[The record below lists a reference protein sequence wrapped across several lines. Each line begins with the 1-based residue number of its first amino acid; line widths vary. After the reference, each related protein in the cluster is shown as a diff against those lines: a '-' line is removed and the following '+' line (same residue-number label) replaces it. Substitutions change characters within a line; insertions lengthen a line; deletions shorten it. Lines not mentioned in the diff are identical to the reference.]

1 MDKYEKCAASLMELG
16 DKILE
21 KKKHR
26 NMLIRRVS
34 FSCASVFAV
43 AIVGFFAW
51 KSIPPK
57 PEFPNDVIIQES
69 TVITTSTFTINTST
83 QTTALVTS
91 SRTETDRVY
100 QTTATVTSSKTNTQT
115 SVSVQQSTETTVKD
129 SSQAQTEPITTNNH
143 TETTSLYEVTTSATT
158 SGKTSKTGTTTT
170 AAYTHTTTT
179 NDGQITTTTT
189 VIKKPDERIILAIE
203 NTDFSR
209 SVSEFKNG
217 EKYKYTGNYIKLTD
231 VSDFEYI
238 GSFKVYYY
246 FGPIKDEMSSMYRV
260 YTVPDEEDKAAVQ
273 FDNSDFFLIFEKCIQ
288 E

>member
-43 AIVGFFAW
+43 VIVGFFAFR
-51 KSIPPK
+51 SIPPE
-57 PEFPNDVIIQES
+57 PEFPNDVIIPES
-69 TVITTSTFTINTST
+69 TVITTSAFTNNTST

-100 QTTATVTSSKTNTQT
+100 QSTAAATSSKTSVQT

-129 SSQAQTEPITTNNH
+129 SSQTQTEPITTNHH
-143 TETTSLYEVTTSATT
+143 TETTSIYEVTTSAAT

-170 AAYTHTTTT
+170 AVYTHTTTT
-179 NDGQITTTTT
+179 NDGQTTTTTT

-217 EKYKYTGNYIKLTD
+217 EKYKYTGNYMKLTD
-231 VSDFEYI
+231 VSDYEYI
-238 GSFKVYYY
+238 GSFKVFYY
-246 FGPIKDEMSSMYRV
+246 FGPIKDEMSSV
-260 YTVPDEEDKAAVQ
+260 YKVYAVPDEEDKAAVQ

>member
-21 KKKHR
+21 KKKLR

-129 SSQAQTEPITTNNH
+129 SSQAQTESITTNNH
-143 TETTSLYEVTTSATT
+143 TETTSIYEVTTSSTT

-179 NDGQITTTTT
+179 NDGQTTTTTT

-217 EKYKYTGNYIKLTD
+217 EKYKYTGNYMKLTD
-231 VSDFEYI
+231 ISDYEYI
-238 GSFKVYYY
+238 DSFKVYYY
-246 FGPIKDEMSSMYRV
+246 FGPIKDEMSSVYRV